1 MPTHVTNYESDEGI
15 PCQDHTGDCRW
26 TDTRAIWAAEIWTP
40 LVTEFVSFRK
50 RRPAKTVKAHAGSVG
65 SAGGARIS
73 KTWTWIVAIGRHVLC
88 CEGEKRGC
96 FCSGCDGVVGPG
108 GCCEHA
114 FDASGEAQEE
124 DDDDVAAA
132 ASHTHTYCKHM
143 RHTRTGILKR
153 SLLTHL
159 FNPVNGAESP
169 PHNQSG
175 CV

>member
-88 CEGEKRGC
+88 CEGENA
-96 FCSGCDGVVGPG
+96 VVFALAVMVLLDQVDVVSMRLMPR
-108 GCCEHA
+108 
-114 FDASGEAQEE
+114 GEAQEE

-132 ASHTHTYCKHM
+132 ASHTRTYCKHM
-143 RHTRTGILKR
+143 RHIRTGILER

-159 FNPVNGAESP
+159 FNPR
-169 PHNQSG
+169 QW
-175 CV
+175 C